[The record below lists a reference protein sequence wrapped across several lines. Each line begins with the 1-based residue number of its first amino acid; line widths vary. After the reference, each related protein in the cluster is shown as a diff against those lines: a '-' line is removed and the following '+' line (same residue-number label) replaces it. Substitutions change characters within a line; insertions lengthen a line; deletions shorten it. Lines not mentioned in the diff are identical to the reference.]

1 MSAIVRRLVPIYLAE
16 FLLVPISWTLFD
28 AASTSVWSHIPM
40 LISFSVLPFLAG
52 YLAVRASYTLSLRYC
67 AAAGASV
74 SLASIAAATLWF
86 IFQSQPGEYFLSVA
100 GYILSTLFLAIVPL
114 FLFGS
119 LGGWVGRK
127 GHHASSST

>member
-1 MSAIVRRLVPIYLAE
+1 
-16 FLLVPISWTLFD
+16 
-28 AASTSVWSHIPM
+28 M

-86 IFQSQPGEYFLSVA
+86 IFQSQPGEFFLSVA
-100 GYILSTLFLAIVPL
+100 GYILSTLFLAIVPQL
-114 FLFGS
+114 LFGA

-127 GHHASSST
+127 GHHASSGT